1 MAGRTGKCRA
11 WVTPLLALGFWL
23 TPSIKAQTARNP
35 HGPISIPCENCH
47 TTTSFSPLRAQ
58 PEFDHNRTQFPLR
71 GMHQNVACNS
81 CHVTRVFTEAGTQ
94 CATCHADFHRRQFGA
109 QCENCHTVQG
119 WRVATRSVEDHLN
132 RFPLLG
138 AHAAVACDACHR
150 GAATGVYT
158 GLSTQ
163 CVSCHQAQ
171 FQQARSVDHRAAG
184 FPTTCETCHN
194 VNNWQL
200 ARFDHNQ
207 FAKFQLTG
215 AHATVACASC
225 HAGGHYQGTVATCAG
240 CHAKDFAATTNPNHV
255 TAGFPQTC
263 ETCHNTTQ
271 WLGATFDHSTTR
283 FPLTGKHS
291 TTTCAQCH
299 ANGQY
304 ATLPTTCVSCHL
316 PDYQKT
322 TTPNHVAA
330 SFPQTCE
337 TCHNTTQWLGATFD
351 HNTTKFP
358 LTGKHTTVACA
369 TCHTNGQYATLPTTC
384 VSCHL
389 PDYQKTTTPNH
400 VAASFPQTCE
410 TCHSTTQWLGAVFD
424 HNATKFP
431 LTGKHTSVA
440 CATCHTNG
448 QYATLPTTC
457 VSCHLPDYQ
466 KTTTPNHVAASFPQT
481 CETCHSTT
489 QWLGAVFNHN
499 ATKFPLTGKHTT
511 VACATCHANGQYAT
525 LPTTCVS
532 CHLPDYPE
540 NHDSESRRCGFP
552 ANLRDLPQHDAVAR
566 RGIQPQHDQVPA
578 DRQAHDG
585 CLRDVPHQRPV
596 RDACR
601 RPACRATCRIIQKT
615 TTPNHV
621 AAGFPQTCETCH
633 STTQWLGATFNH
645 NTTKFPLTGKHTTVA
660 CATCHVNGQY
670 ATLPTT
676 CVSCH
681 LPDFQKTTSPES
693 RRRWIPADVRD
704 VPHHGAVAGGDV
716 QSQHDEVPADRQAH
730 DGRLRDVPRQRP
742 VCDATD
748 HLRLL
753 PSAGLP
759 EDHDSE
765 SRRCGFPAN
774 LRNVPHARRSGWG
787 RRSITTR
794 RSSR

>member
-11 WVTPLLALGFWL
+11 WVTPLLVLGFWL
-23 TPSIKAQTARNP
+23 APSVQAQTARNP

-58 PEFDHNRTQFPLR
+58 PEFDHNQTKFPLL

-81 CHVTRVFTEAGTQ
+81 CHVSKVFTEVGTQ
-94 CATCHADFHRRQFGA
+94 CANCHADFHRRQFGA

-119 WRVATRSVEDHLN
+119 WRVATRSIEDHLN

-163 CVSCHQAQ
+163 CVTCHQQQ

-225 HAGGHYQGTVATCAG
+225 HVGGHYQGTVATCVG
-240 CHAKDFAATTNPNHV
+240 CHSKDFAATTNPNHV

-263 ETCHNTTQ
+263 ETCHSTVQ
-271 WLGATFDHSTTR
+271 WLGATFDHNTTR

-299 ANGQY
+299 ANGQYATLPTTCVSCHLPDYQMTKAPNHVAASFPQTCETCHNTTQWLGATFDHNTTKFPLTGKHTAVACATCHTNGQY

-337 TCHNTTQWLGATFD
+337 TCHNTTQWLGAVFD
-351 HNTTKFP
+351 HNT
-358 LTGKHTTVACA
+358 
-369 TCHTNGQYATLPTTC
+369 
-384 VSCHL
+384 
-389 PDYQKTTTPNH
+389 
-400 VAASFPQTCE
+400 
-410 TCHSTTQWLGAVFD
+410 
-424 HNATKFP
+424 TKFP

-466 KTTTPNHVAASFPQT
+466 KTTTPNHVAAGFPQT

-499 ATKFPLTGKHTT
+499 A
-511 VACATCHANGQYAT
+511 
-525 LPTTCVS
+525 
-532 CHLPDYPE
+532 
-540 NHDSESRRCGFP
+540 
-552 ANLRDLPQHDAVAR
+552 
-566 RGIQPQHDQVPA
+566 
-578 DRQAHDG
+578 
-585 CLRDVPHQRPV
+585 
-596 RDACR
+596 
-601 RPACRATCRIIQKT
+601 
-615 TTPNHV
+615 
-621 AAGFPQTCETCH
+621 
-633 STTQWLGATFNH
+633 
-645 NTTKFPLTGKHTTVA
+645 TKFPLTGKHTTVA

-681 LPDFQKTTSPES
+681 LPDFQKTTTPNHVAAGFPQTCETCHNTIQ
-693 RRRWIPADVRD
+693 WP
-704 VPHHGAVAGGDV
+704 GAVFDHNTTKFPLTGKHTTVA
-716 QSQHDEVPADRQAH
+716 
-730 DGRLRDVPRQRP
+730 
-742 VCDATD
+742 CATCHVNGQYATLAD
-748 HLRLL
+748 HLRIVPL
-753 PSAGLP
+753 AGLP
-759 EDHDSE
+759 ENHNSE

-774 LRNVPHARRSGWG
+774 LRDLPQHDPVAGRDFQSQHDEVPVDGQAYDRRVRDVPRQWPVRDATDDLLIVPPAGFPENHQPQSRGGRLSRRPARPATTRSSGWA